1 MYAID
6 RYASFKQD
14 WEKKYI
20 DDYIIIT
27 DRYVTSNMIHQA
39 SKIEDIK
46 EKDEY
51 LRWLI
56 DLEYNKNEIPEPDIV
71 IFLKMPIDK
80 AKELMENRKNKFT
93 GEKKKDI
100 HESDIKYLEKS
111 YENSLY
117 IADKYNWNKINC
129 VENDKLRSIDS
140 IHEEIYNLVIDRIKS
155 MER

>member
-1 MYAID
+1 MCIRD
-6 RYASFKQD
+6 RPDCVVFLDVPVNFS
-14 WEKKYI
+14 KK
-20 DDYIIIT
+20 
-27 DRYVTSNMIHQA
+27 
-39 SKIEDIK
+39 
-46 EKDEY
+46 
-51 LRWLI
+51 
-56 DLEYNKNEIPEPDIV
+56 
-71 IFLKMPIDK
+71 
-80 AKELMENRKNKFT
+80 LMENRKNKFT